1 MKKVEQHRK
10 EHSNFSN
17 EKNEQFKY
25 GQKPI
30 VIDAFKELEE
40 EKIKKRRE
48 KRSEKDV
55 NWLNK
60 TRW

>member
-10 EHSNFSN
+10 EHSNFSK
-17 EKNEQFKY
+17 EKNQQFKY

-30 VIDAFKELEE
+30 VIDAFSELQE

-48 KRSEKDV
+48 KRREKDV
-55 NWLNK
+55 N
-60 TRW
+60 

>member
-40 EKIKKRRE
+40 EKINKEE
-48 KRSEKDV
+48 KRK
-55 NWLNK
+55 K
-60 TRW
+60 K